1 MFAVPSGVEVPS
13 QPTARASARGA
24 PLATT
29 GRSTGAQ
36 LWAARALARGRGVGT
51 RKAGSTGAGRPSARE
66 LVERR
71 GDGVP
76 FAVVRWSAAAAHAA
90 SAATPIAPFPRPRAV
105 SRLIWG
111 SARCAC
117 AAGMR

>member
-1 MFAVPSGVEVPS
+1 
-13 QPTARASARGA
+13 
-24 PLATT
+24 
-29 GRSTGAQ
+29 
-36 LWAARALARGRGVGT
+36 
-51 RKAGSTGAGRPSARE
+51 
-66 LVERR
+66 VERR
-71 GDGVP
+71 GDDVP

-90 SAATPIAPFPRPRAV
+90 SAATPIAPFPSPRAV